1 MTFFDDEQNDE
12 PVQGAFWDSDLYRG
26 DRQYVACQDHMVARL
41 DCWHCLGDLHLPRPL
56 AVQEAI
62 ENLSAQVEFLL
73 DVVAELV
80 QGVRGV
86 PASWSASGE
95 SEAA

>member
-1 MTFFDDEQNDE
+1 MTYFAGDEQPEQGSFWNADE
-12 PVQGAFWDSDLYRG
+12 YREG
-26 DRQYVACQDHMVARL
+26 RRYVRCQHHQASRM
-41 DCWHCLGDLHLPRPL
+41 DCWHCLGDLHLGHPL

-62 ENLSAQVEFLL
+62 ETVSVQVQFLL

-86 PASWSASGE
+86 PASWAAPDE